1 VLNSGFD
8 LTMNW
13 SDNIGRDFSYRIGL
27 VGSTTNNEVQAL
39 GQGREEIFGGGLV
52 NEISFTT
59 LTEPGRAIGS
69 YYGYQVAGIYQTEED
84 IESLPA
90 PPGGTDV
97 VQPGDFRFADIARPC
112 TPADVTSGAC
122 GENQTS
128 IDEPDGLITSDDRTF
143 IGSPI
148 PDYVY
153 GIQLSATWKGLN
165 VALDFNGQVGNEV
178 FNAKK
183 AVRFGTE
190 NFEESFLDR
199 WTGPGTSNSEPRV
212 TNAGWNY
219 QVSDWYLSDGS
230 YLKLRNVR
238 VGYSLPGSWLN
249 PAGVQRTELYV
260 NGTNLFTLTDYP
272 GYTPEIGSNNVLAS
286 GLDTGLFPIA
296 RTITIGINA
305 TF

>member
-1 VLNSGFD
+1 
-8 LTMNW
+8 
-13 SDNIGRDFSYRIGL
+13 
-27 VGSTTNNEVQAL
+27 
-39 GQGREEIFGGGLV
+39 
-52 NEISFTT
+52 
-59 LTEPGRAIGS
+59 
-69 YYGYQVAGIYQTEED
+69 
-84 IESLPA
+84 
-90 PPGGTDV
+90 V

-128 IDEPDGLITSDDRTF
+128 IEEPDGLITSDDRTF

-165 VALDFNGQVGNEV
+165 VALDFNGQIGNEV